1 MTEPDN
7 SLNDSLDAMLV
18 ASIRPEANDGLRG
31 AVLMQ
36 TIGVLRRRRR
46 LKRCALAASLLCCYL
61 AGVTTVEIWRPGDGN
76 AVRAVTEATAA
87 KPRPRNVVPQKS
99 PKPTKPEIGQV
110 ATAPLSGFES
120 WRRIGDHYLRDSDD
134 FSLAIAG
141 YSWALDLASDKDL
154 AISPG
159 KDNWLLMALKD
170 ARAKERKHAYSEQ
183 N

>member
-18 ASIRPEANDGLRG
+18 ASIRPEADDGLRG

-36 TIGVLRRRRR
+36 TIGVMRRRRR

-61 AGVTTVEIWRPGDGN
+61 AGITTVEIWRPGGGEV
-76 AVRAVTEATAA
+76 VRAVTEAPTA
-87 KPRPRNVVPQKS
+87 KPRPRNVAPQKS
-99 PKPTKPEIGQV
+99 PKSTKPKIDQV
-110 ATAPLSGFES
+110 AAAPPSGFES
-120 WRRIGDHYLRDSDD
+120 WRRIGDHYLRESDD
-134 FSLAIAG
+134 VATAVAG
-141 YSWALDLASDKDL
+141 YSRALDLASDKDL
-154 AISPG
+154 VISPG

-170 ARAKERKHAYSEQ
+170 ARAKERRHAYSQQ